1 MNKQSLLFFLFVVVL
16 FGGAV
21 NGFSQSQKDSPYTS
35 PPSGRLIEA
44 LLKNLAARQVNVK
57 EKAAVA
63 EVIEQIPDEITY
75 HCPICDKDTVHK
87 RPAIAVRGS
96 MWPISHLKHDRKQVE
111 ALKKYTKLEI
121 FLDEEGFCANCT
133 KGKLRE
139 RANLIIVIDHKEIVN
154 ELQDNDLRIL
164 NAFFRGKDEV
174 NIQRGTNYQ
183 SEPLRNYIS
192 RLYRLLIPR

>member
-1 MNKQSLLFFLFVVVL
+1 MNKQLLLFFSCVIVL
-16 FGGAV
+16 FGCI
-21 NGFSQSQKDSPYTS
+21 NGFSQSKKDSPYKS
-35 PPSGRLIEA
+35 PPSSRLIEG
-44 LLKNLAARQVNVK
+44 LLKNLASRQVNVK
-57 EKAAVA
+57 EKAVVA
-63 EVIEQIPDEITY
+63 EAIEQLPDQITY
-75 HCPICDKDTVHK
+75 HCPLCGKDTVHK
-87 RPAIAVRGS
+87 RPSIAVRGS
-96 MWPISHLKHDRKQVE
+96 MWPVSHLKHDRKQVAE
-111 ALKKYTKLEI
+111 LSKYTKLEI

-139 RANLIIVIDHKEIVN
+139 NAKLIIVVDRKEVVN

-164 NAFFRGKDEV
+164 DAFFKGKDEV